1 MLQLRKKPRANQSI
15 ADRTTPPHIMEQ
27 KERNIMSEN
36 ITSEAVPIAT
46 RPMPLESHRGP
57 IYVGGVELLVQD
69 LDRMTRFY
77 HDIIGLS
84 VISEE
89 KNEVVLGDDGVAFLR
104 LKGDERAERAPEG
117 TPGLFHTAFVVP
129 ERRDLGLWL
138 RHAATQRV
146 VIEGMSDHLV
156 SEAIYL
162 SDPEGNGI
170 EMYRDRPRAAWTHEG
185 SRVKMANARLD
196 AGSLLALADA
206 KAPQAPFRL
215 APGARVGHVHLCVN
229 ELEAASTAVDAGLGL
244 ALMCEYPGAS
254 FFGSGGYH
262 HHLATNIWRAA
273 GRRMRNAGQAGLS
286 KVLLAATD
294 EAAHANMAA
303 RLAKLPEAKTGTGA
317 TVLDGI
323 TFDLAPRIS

>member
-1 MLQLRKKPRANQSI
+1 
-15 ADRTTPPHIMEQ
+15 
-27 KERNIMSEN
+27 MSEN
-36 ITSEAVPIAT
+36 IISEIVSAT
-46 RPMPLESHRGP
+46 TKSLPLESHRGP
-57 IYVGGVELLVQD
+57 VHVEAVELLVRD
-69 LDRMTRFY
+69 LDRVARFY

-84 VISEE
+84 VISEA
-89 KNEVVLGDDGVAFLR
+89 KSEVELGNGGVALLR
-104 LKGDERAERAPEG
+104 LKGDERADRAPEG
-117 TPGLFHTAFVVP
+117 TPGLFHTAFIVP

-138 RHAATQRV
+138 RHAATQRA

-196 AGSLLALADA
+196 VASLLALADEE
-206 KAPQAPFRL
+206 APQRAFRL
-215 APGARVGHVHLCVN
+215 ASGARIGHVHLSVN
-229 ELEAASTAVDAGLGL
+229 ELAAASAAVDAGLGL

-262 HHLATNIWRAA
+262 HHLATNTWRAA
-273 GRRMRNAGQAGLS
+273 GRKIRSPGQAGLS
-286 KVLLAATD
+286 RLLLAARNKT
-294 EAAHANMAA
+294 AHADMAD
-303 RLAKLPEAKTGTGA
+303 RLAKLPEAKTGTGV

-323 TFDLAPRIS
+323 TFDLAPRISLPL